1 VVATWNA
8 GIARESDKVN
18 AVINKM
24 PAKYRENLDGPSPA
38 KYPLPRET
46 DVKNTVKPRRAT
58 NRLEA

>member
-1 VVATWNA
+1 MVATWNA

-18 AVINKM
+18 AVISKM

-46 DVKNTVKPRRAT
+46 DGKTSVLPRKMAT
-58 NRLEA
+58 RLGA